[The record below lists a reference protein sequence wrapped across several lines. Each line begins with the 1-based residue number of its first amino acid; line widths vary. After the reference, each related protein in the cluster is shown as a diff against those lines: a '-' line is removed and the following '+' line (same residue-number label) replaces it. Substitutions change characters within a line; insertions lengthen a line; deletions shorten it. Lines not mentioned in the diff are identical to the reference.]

1 MIYVKQFFR
10 EKKSLYSSFAQIV
23 QSGYSTME
31 KTVFAFIKNILCN
44 KIEFQISDISASF
57 SVRLG
62 VLAGKQTLSIVT
74 TNLGDLNITLTKN
87 LSCFNSPKTHV
98 SKCSC

>member
-1 MIYVKQFFR
+1 MLNNFLG
-10 EKKSLYSSFAQIV
+10 KKRVYTVHLPKLFSLVIQRWK
-23 QSGYSTME
+23 